1 MEFSE
6 LGAHCG
12 EKSCRQLDFL
22 PMKCDAC
29 SKLFCSDHLF
39 YESHTCPQS
48 YTKDVQ
54 VPVCPL
60 CNNPVPTPR
69 GSSPDSQVLAHMESD
84 SCGAKKKKTH
94 PGACSVRKCKNK
106 EPIPFRC
113 ESCRQ
118 TVCLTHRHPQD
129 HICGSANS
137 TTNSGSKAP
146 RSQTQAQIEQDHLLA
161 LALSREDNAPRQTTS
176 STTSNQKSCLVS

>member
-84 SCGAKKKKTH
+84 SCGAKRKKN
-94 PGACSVRKCKNK
+94 ASWCL
-106 EPIPFRC
+106 FRPK
-113 ESCRQ
+113 
-118 TVCLTHRHPQD
+118 VHPQD

-161 LALSREDNAPRQTTS
+161 LALPGRIMHHARRLHPPLLIRSR
-176 STTSNQKSCLVS
+176 V